1 MTSVINYTGLHNLTG
16 QTWLLNIN
24 IDLNNIMLILGL
36 GIINIVL
43 LLLLYYILCFIIKP
57 N

>member
-24 IDLNNIMLILGL
+24 IDLNNIMGILGL

-43 LLLLYYILCFIIKP
+43 
-57 N
+57 